1 MTTTR
6 RKPLM
11 AVPLLISDAIGEEI
25 ESKLASIKKS
35 RESSW
40 AE

>member
-11 AVPLLISDAIGEEI
+11 AVRLLISDAIGEEI
-25 ESKLASIKKS
+25 GSRLASI
-35 RESSW
+35 
-40 AE
+40 